1 MTKKYMTKEI
11 VKLWVQKASDERVKF
26 ERYIHL
32 DIVENYL
39 NANWTKEGIEF
50 IYNKILNG
58 EDVNKV
64 IGKYTDYKFI
74 F

>member
-1 MTKKYMTKEI
+1 MTKEI
-11 VKLWVQKASDERVKF
+11 VKLWVQKAYDERVKF
-26 ERYIHL
+26 ERYTHM
-32 DIVENYL
+32 DRVENYL
-39 NANWTKEGIEF
+39 NARLTKDGIEF

-64 IGKYTDYKFI
+64 VGKYTDYKFI